1 MENVKN
7 ENEKNQEK
15 LMRKEIF
22 LNNSTLI
29 FCD

>member
-1 MENVKN
+1 MENVKT
-7 ENEKNQEK
+7 KKWKK
-15 LMRKEIF
+15 LKETKRKEIF